1 MSTDRTKDSA
11 QEFFAE
17 KLSRDFEAQEAKLNH
32 EAAVRLCRVV
42 WNRAS
47 PPPSAKNA
55 SNGTRSLAK
64 KHSPARKPCSANLRV
79 RCAGR
84 PHQLSVHFDPGKLLI
99 TLKNTA
105 RAEHETD
112 VVLNIEGYAAESGRD
127 AHVVHNGLV
136 ASPDTVFLAE
146 LRVLAGMDPPVNPN
160 RKIFLRQKQQP
171 SNAIQLSL
179 RDTQIARNGANHI
192 PLRRP
197 RAAAEWIAGDQR

>member
-1 MSTDRTKDSA
+1 MSTDRAKDSA

-42 WNRAS
+42 W
-47 PPPSAKNA
+47 
-55 SNGTRSLAK
+55 TRVATAVQNNCKQWNQVTGEETLTCK
-64 KHSPARKPCSANLRV
+64 DTLLGDLRI

-112 VVLNIEGYAAESGRD
+112 VILNIEGYATENGRD

-136 ASPDTVFLAE
+136 ASPDAVFLAE
-146 LRVLAGMDPPVNPN
+146 LRVLAGMT
-160 RKIFLRQKQQP
+160 RQ
-171 SNAIQLSL
+171 
-179 RDTQIARNGANHI
+179 
-192 PLRRP
+192 
-197 RAAAEWIAGDQR
+197 

>member
-42 WNRAS
+42 W
-47 PPPSAKNA
+47 
-55 SNGTRSLAK
+55 TRVATAVQNKCKQWNQVTGEETLTCK
-64 KHSPARKPCSANLRV
+64 ETLLGDLRV

-112 VVLNIEGYAAESGRD
+112 VILNIEGYATETGRD

-136 ASPDTVFLAE
+136 ANPDTVFLAE
-146 LRVLAGMDPPVNPN
+146 LRVLAGMT
-160 RKIFLRQKQQP
+160 RQ
-171 SNAIQLSL
+171 
-179 RDTQIARNGANHI
+179 
-192 PLRRP
+192 
-197 RAAAEWIAGDQR
+197 

>member
-42 WNRAS
+42 WNRVA
-47 PPPSAKNA
+47 AAVREKCKQWNQVT
-55 SNGTRSLAK
+55 GEETLTCK
-64 KHSPARKPCSANLRV
+64 ETLLGDLRV

-112 VVLNIEGYAAESGRD
+112 VILNIEGYATENGRD

-136 ASPDTVFLAE
+136 ANPDTVFLAE
-146 LRVLAGMDPPVNPN
+146 LRVLAGMT
-160 RKIFLRQKQQP
+160 RQ
-171 SNAIQLSL
+171 
-179 RDTQIARNGANHI
+179 
-192 PLRRP
+192 
-197 RAAAEWIAGDQR
+197 

>member
-42 WNRAS
+42 WNRVAT
-47 PPPSAKNA
+47 AVREKCKQWNQVT
-55 SNGTRSLAK
+55 GEETLTCK
-64 KHSPARKPCSANLRV
+64 ETLLGDLRV

-112 VVLNIEGYAAESGRD
+112 VILNIEGYATENGRD

-146 LRVLAGMDPPVNPN
+146 LRVLAGMT
-160 RKIFLRQKQQP
+160 RQ
-171 SNAIQLSL
+171 
-179 RDTQIARNGANHI
+179 
-192 PLRRP
+192 
-197 RAAAEWIAGDQR
+197 

>member
-42 WNRAS
+42 WNRVAT
-47 PPPSAKNA
+47 AVREKCKQWNQVT
-55 SNGTRSLAK
+55 GEETLTCK
-64 KHSPARKPCSANLRV
+64 ETLLGDLRV

-112 VVLNIEGYAAESGRD
+112 VILNIEGYATESGRD
-127 AHVVHNGLV
+127 AHVAHNGLV
-136 ASPDTVFLAE
+136 ANPDTVFLAE
-146 LRVLAGMDPPVNPN
+146 FRVLAGMT
-160 RKIFLRQKQQP
+160 RQ
-171 SNAIQLSL
+171 
-179 RDTQIARNGANHI
+179 
-192 PLRRP
+192 
-197 RAAAEWIAGDQR
+197 

>member
-42 WNRAS
+42 WNRVA
-47 PPPSAKNA
+47 AAVREKCKQWNQVT
-55 SNGTRSLAK
+55 GEETLTCK
-64 KHSPARKPCSANLRV
+64 ETLLGDLRI

-84 PHQLSVHFDPGKLLI
+84 PHQLSVHFDPAKLLI

-112 VVLNIEGYAAESGRD
+112 VVLNIEGYATESGRD
-127 AHVVHNGLV
+127 AHVAHNGLV
-136 ASPDTVFLAE
+136 ANPDTVFLAE
-146 LRVLAGMDPPVNPN
+146 LRVLAGMT
-160 RKIFLRQKQQP
+160 RQ
-171 SNAIQLSL
+171 
-179 RDTQIARNGANHI
+179 
-192 PLRRP
+192 
-197 RAAAEWIAGDQR
+197 